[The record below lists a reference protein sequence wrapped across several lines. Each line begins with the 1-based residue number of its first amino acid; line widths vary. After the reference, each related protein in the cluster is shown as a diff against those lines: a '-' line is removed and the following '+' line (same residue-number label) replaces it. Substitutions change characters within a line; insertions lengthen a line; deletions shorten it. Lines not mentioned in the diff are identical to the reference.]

1 MTAGYVR
8 LEFAG
13 LTEGMD
19 DATAVSRSLLRQL
32 QPDPAMKKTPVFAIA
47 LLSLGCM
54 GVSTNASLMDP
65 SLHLA
70 HTCPDAVK
78 LFTTRDRVNA
88 EYREVAVL
96 YSTGLT
102 RYSDEDDLIKSMR
115 KKAAKIGANGI
126 ILDPIEEPKASTKI
140 AAEVA
145 NVLTRDVTGIS
156 PERKGHALAIYI
168 AADSASGRAVCARP
182 R

>member
-1 MTAGYVR
+1 
-8 LEFAG
+8 
-13 LTEGMD
+13 MD
-19 DATAVSRSLLRQL
+19 GANCGIAPLLFPRNASRMV
-32 QPDPAMKKTPVFAIA
+32 PMKKSPAFAIA
-47 LLSLGCM
+47 LFSLGCM

-70 HTCPDAVK
+70 RTCPDAVK
-78 LFTTRDRVNA
+78 LYTTRDRVNA

-115 KKAAKIGANGI
+115 KKAARIGANGI
-126 ILDPIEEPKASTKI
+126 ILDPIDEPKASIKV

-145 NVLTRDVTGIS
+145 NVLTRDVVGIS
-156 PERKGHALAIYI
+156 PERKGHALAIYV
-168 AADSASGRAVCARP
+168 AADSANARAMCARS